1 MPKKSSTEPVT
12 ALLDVEWLSGKRADP
27 RLRLPKKQ
35 HGSANLGTVLG
46 VTTLFV
52 VVGAITGLWSPL
64 SQKWLQ
70 EHGIAIL
77 DLDTNPANETLAMVV
92 SLNAMDPGQSQ
103 LAALA
108 PSVSASDSPSLSEAS
123 RLYGQPV
130 SNEPASNTFASSLL
144 GLNASPKPTA
154 ATSKSELSILP
165 PPTAKTESQTLANAT
180 VRGRLSDTSGE
191 IKRSQSKPPIVVP
204 VEQSAIATV
213 VSHSEAS
220 SFDDLKQL
228 PLERLLPL
236 LGSTQE
242 RRVRLVYDELSQRGL
257 PNSLLDIAVQFAR
270 GDEAVQLELLD
281 YLARFSEVSP
291 APLLYWMAQ
300 SSSTSVRKRAIAILG
315 SLQDRDVLQHLRTLA
330 TREPDTNLRQ
340 LIEQTVASNSRT
352 TR

>member
-1 MPKKSSTEPVT
+1 MPKKSSSEPVT

-35 HGSANLGTVLG
+35 HRSTSLATLLG

-52 VVGAITGLWSPL
+52 AAGAIACLWSPL

-70 EHGIAIL
+70 ENGIGIL
-77 DLDTNPANETLAMVV
+77 DLDTNPANDTLAMLV
-92 SLNAMDPGQSQ
+92 SLNAMSQGQSQ
-103 LAALA
+103 LAALT
-108 PSVSASDSPSLSEAS
+108 PTVSASDSPSTAAAS
-123 RLYGQPV
+123 RHSDQPV
-130 SNEPASNTFASSLL
+130 SHEPASNTFATSLP
-144 GLNASPKPTA
+144 GLSASPEPTA
-154 ATSKSELSILP
+154 TTSKSELTILP
-165 PPTAKTESQTLANAT
+165 PPTAKTESHTLTHAT
-180 VRGRLSDTSGE
+180 VRGRIPDTPSE
-191 IKRSQSKPPIVVP
+191 VKRSQSKPPIVVP

-220 SFDDLKQL
+220 SFEDLKQL

-270 GDEAVQLELLD
+270 GDEVLQLELLD

-300 SSSTSVRKRAIAILG
+300 SSSTSVRRRAIAILG
-315 SLQDRDVLQHLRTLA
+315 SLQDRNVLQHLRTLA

>member
-1 MPKKSSTEPVT
+1 MT

-27 RLRLPKKQ
+27 RLRLPNKQ
-35 HGSANLGTVLG
+35 HGSASLGTVLG

-52 VVGAITGLWSPL
+52 VVGAVAGLWSPL
-64 SQKWLQ
+64 SQKWLR

-103 LAALA
+103 LTVPA
-108 PSVSASDSPSLSEAS
+108 SQVSEFSSPSLAAAS
-123 RLYGQPV
+123 RLSDQTV
-130 SNEPASNTFASSLL
+130 SNTFANSLP
-144 GLNASPKPTA
+144 GLNAFPVPTA
-154 ATSKSELSILP
+154 SNGGNELSILP
-165 PPTAKTESQTLANAT
+165 PPTAKTESQTLANST
-180 VRGRLSDTSGE
+180 VRGRLSDNPSE
-191 IKRSQSKPPIVVP
+191 VKRSQSKPPIVVP

-213 VSHSEAS
+213 VSHSEAT

-257 PNSLLDIAVQFAR
+257 PDSLLDIAIQFAR
-270 GDEAVQLELLD
+270 GDEGGQLELLD
-281 YLARFSEVSP
+281 HLARFSEVSP

-300 SSSTSVRKRAIAILG
+300 SSSRSVRKRAIAILG

-330 TREPDTNLRQ
+330 TREPDSNLRQ